1 MRLLSEDLK
10 NVTNNVLIGKFLSQL
25 FLQNLMFP
33 LLLICHPH
41 CWKFFLI
48 PPFSLSFS
56 NCPCQ
61 CFEIC
66 LFHQF
71 IDCVSITFF
80 SKNVNVVLIFLLL
93 WLLIILSAI
102 NITLWTNGLLHI
114 KVIHTCWK
122 TICNYHF
129 TSVHGWVYHVN
140 KIETDKR

>member
-33 LLLICHPH
+33 LLLICHLH
-41 CWKFFLI
+41 CWKFSLI

-56 NCPCQ
+56 KCPCQ

-66 LFHQF
+66 LFYQF
-71 IDCVSITFF
+71 IDCVSKTFF
-80 SKNVNVVLIFLLL
+80 NKNVNVVLIFLLL

-102 NITLWTNGLLHI
+102 NIILWTNGLLQI

-122 TICNYHF
+122 AICNYHF